1 MNGKELQQRLS
12 ANLKEL
18 RKGKFTQETLAEAA
32 GLSPQMINNIEG
44 CRRWPSE
51 DTLVK
56 IAGALKI
63 DVQQL
68 FTPSFKESEQAYA
81 LYGAIS
87 EKVIGD
93 VRKSLNELL
102 DGMVKSSHDAAR
114 G

>member
-51 DTLVK
+51 GTLVK
-56 IAGALKI
+56 IADALKI

-68 FTPSFKESEQAYA
+68 FTPSSRESAQTRV
-81 LYGAIS
+81 LYNAIS

-93 VRKSLNELL
+93 IRKSMNTLL
-102 DGMVKSSHDAAR
+102 DSMAKSMSGAER